1 MKRLILPLLLAFGL
15 HAAED
20 EAILKTIAKG
30 IREGNQES
38 LSGLQDQQGPKAAEL
53 ILDAVSSKKVGGG
66 IKARLAE
73 IVAAWPRDAPGRQ
86 TLVSWLA
93 AHPSC
98 DDDTML
104 FFAEIHPPEARSWF
118 WSQIEAA
125 KGDPNKLRHP
135 QRVAIAV
142 RCLGF
147 FEDNPEIVVTRIGSL
162 LAEPFPHVIRACAA
176 DALGGMRNARA
187 VESLIPYAGDAAIG
201 SRVVRSLYRLTGQH
215 FEKEPATRWQEW
227 WAANRTSLAFKMHRL
242 AEFDEFLKLQAL
254 VKPVDDTMIDM
265 ETFYGVKVEGNGL
278 LFILDVSGSMTI
290 GERINKLRSQMGNI
304 LLVLEGRPARLR
316 HGILTFSDGV
326 ESCYPRGIA
335 ANEPENRSKAAKF
348 IDRLDADGGT
358 SMVSALRHAAEKV
371 LPDANLDTLYLL
383 SDGSPTDGN
392 DQMVLDA
399 ARLIHQRFQC
409 RIHTIAIGEDAPA
422 AFGEKTLM
430 EQVAHLT
437 GGTFTRVPDVEDG
450 N

>member
-1 MKRLILPLLLAFGL
+1 MRPLALCFVLLVGAY
-15 HAAED
+15 AAED
-20 EAILKTIAKG
+20 EAALKVVNKA
-30 IREGNQES
+30 IRDGDQE
-38 LSGLQDQQGPKAAEL
+38 LLAGLQQQHGPKAAQL
-53 ILDAVSSKKVGGG
+53 VLDTVSSKRVGGG

-73 IVAAWPRDAPGRQ
+73 IVLGWPSDALGRQ
-86 TLVSWLA
+86 ELVTWLA
-93 AHPSC
+93 KHPNC
-98 DDDTML
+98 EDDAML

-118 WSQIEAA
+118 WSQIEAE
-125 KGDPNKLRHP
+125 KGDHAKLRHP
-135 QRVAIAV
+135 HRVAMAV
-142 RCLGF
+142 RGLGF
-147 FEDNPEIVVTRIGSL
+147 FEDNPEIVVTRIGSM
-162 LAEPFPHVIRACAA
+162 LASEYPHVIRACAA
-176 DALGGMRNARA
+176 DALGGMKHAKA
-187 VESLIPYAGDAAIG
+187 IEALIPQVEDTAIG
-201 SRVVRSLYRLTGQH
+201 TRIVRSLYRLTGQH

-227 WAANRTSLAFKMHRL
+227 WASNKATLAFKMHSQ
-242 AEFDEFLKLQAL
+242 AEFEEFLKLQAL

-290 GERINKLRSQMGNI
+290 GGRINKLRAQMGNI
-304 LLVLEGRPARLR
+304 LLVLEGRPTRLR

-335 ANEPENRSKAAKF
+335 TNEPENRQKAAKF

-383 SDGSPTDGN
+383 SDGSPTDGS

-399 ARLIHQRFQC
+399 ARLIHQRHQC
-409 RIHTIAIGEDAPA
+409 RIHTIAIGEDEPA

-430 EQVAHLT
+430 EKVAHLT
-437 GGTFTRVPDVEDG
+437 GGSFTRVRDVEDG